1 MLTKEQKKLFQKDKY
16 ELVDIIIRLKRGFEV
31 EENEPSIDIVVPQ
44 DGIKRSLDKLKK
56 ETGYGEEKTI
66 EENYQ
71 TYQEKDE

>member
-16 ELVDIIIRLKRGFEV
+16 ELVDMIIRLKRGIEI
-31 EENEPSIDIVVPQ
+31 EDEPTVTINAPE
-44 DGIKRSLDKLKK
+44 DGIQKSLNKLKK
-56 ETGYGEEKTI
+56 EIGYGEKETI

>member
-1 MLTKEQKKLFQKDKY
+1 MLTKEQKELFQKDKY
-16 ELVDIIIRLKRGFEV
+16 ELVDMIVRLKKGIEI
-31 EENEPSIDIVVPQ
+31 EEEPSITINVPE
-44 DGIKRSLDKLKK
+44 DGIQRSLDKLKK

>member
-16 ELVDIIIRLKRGFEV
+16 ELVDIIIRLKRGV
-31 EENEPSIDIVVPQ
+31 EIEKEPSVTINIPE
-44 DGIKRSLDKLKK
+44 DGIQKSLDKLKK